1 MNASAARFC
10 AGLLILATPSFAAD
24 TKDDGRL
31 GVEGKKGAVA
41 DPNVSVKDHQGN
53 VTRIK
58 RSFWVR

>member
-41 DPNVSVKDHQGN
+41 DPNVSVKDY
-53 VTRIK
+53 
-58 RSFWVR
+58 